1 MFMDRRELKNAL
13 GLYKIRNREARL
25 SHFILYAIPIFLFVL
40 DLFGVFTQVFS
51 AVDQV
56 VAFELNTY
64 SKLSFFFIMVFSLGL
79 AFNYNNFNREHEVL
93 PQTNKSRFFSYVLYN
108 YMLFLKIS
116 ILSLAVYLLQ
126 YGIISILASFNG
138 NIHLAYDFSIAFVI
152 WGFIVNL
159 IYGFLAICVFIF
171 IGALDRKFGLI
182 FRIVIGALALLSII
196 SFNGTSM
203 GTYIMK
209 IVCFWTK
216 EPSLILF
223 TLKGVALWLFISGVS
238 WIINSNT
245 IYFKSQSD
253 SHFSKG
259 LVISIGLFLIITI
272 STVFI
277 FMSSSTISSH
287 NKEVSVS
294 ETVGFGTYD
303 GYTQIPV
310 DCSNLKEGDVIKITT
325 TPSTASENLSIW
337 TISEDDYD
345 MNNTDIHGLH
355 VSYDLG
361 KHMVDD
367 VSLTDFYNPEVTAKI
382 EGNNLY
388 INYSYKKNQKVLMLS
403 PYNFMNQFEAFKGKT
418 LYNSVFG
425 SYRSSSNISVRII
438 SDRGIR
444 VTPIQ

>member
-25 SHFILYAIPIFLFVL
+25 SHFILCAIPIFLFVL

-51 AVDQV
+51 TVDQV

-93 PQTNKSRFFSYVLYN
+93 PQTNKSRFFSYGLYN

-116 ILSLAVYLLQ
+116 LLSLAVYLLQ

-159 IYGFLAICVFIF
+159 IYGFLTIGLLIF

-182 FRIVIGALALLSII
+182 FRIIIGALALLSII

-203 GTYIMK
+203 GSYIMK
-209 IVCFWTK
+209 IVGFWTK

-223 TLKGVALWLFISGVS
+223 TLKGVALWLFISSLS

-277 FMSSSTISSH
+277 FMSSSTISSN

-294 ETVGFGTYD
+294 ETVGFDTYD

-310 DCSNLKEGDVIKITT
+310 DCSNLKDGDVIKITT
-325 TPSTASENLSIW
+325 NPSTANENLSIW

-355 VSYDLG
+355 VSYELGEFLIDNVDLN
-361 KHMVDD
+361 KFSKPSFEA
-367 VSLTDFYNPEVTAKI
+367 SL
-382 EGNNLY
+382 EGTNLH

-403 PYNFMNQFEAFKGKT
+403 PYSFMNQFDTFKDKN
-418 LYNSVFG
+418 LFNSIFG
-425 SYRSSSNISVRII
+425 TYRSSGHANVRII
-438 SDRGIR
+438 SEDGISVR
-444 VTPIQ
+444 PIY